1 MQQTGRIRPW
11 GFVEEIGKYLR
22 VVTLADGETIH
33 NAMPDRNFT
42 RRRRREMRFSYHPET
57 DSLYIH
63 LTEKPGADVVEVS
76 DNMVIDVDEQG
87 VPVGI
92 DIDANASKTVDLS
105 HLEVEGLRLGL
116 TPTEPRRSS
125 RAKAV

>member
-1 MQQTGRIRPW
+1 
-11 GFVEEIGKYLR
+11 
-22 VVTLADGETIH
+22 
-33 NAMPDRNFT
+33 
-42 RRRRREMRFSYHPET
+42 MRFSYHPET

-92 DIDANASKTVDLS
+92 DIDANASKIVDLS
-105 HLEVEGLRLGL
+105 HLEVEGLRLSLGL
-116 TPTEPRRSS
+116 EEVPKSKTG
-125 RAKAV
+125 